1 MENSENTDSKNK
13 TSFMTRICILLIIVM
28 TLAMLFQFVFYLR
41 LEKKVEEIEESVV
54 TTAFEAQRARE
65 SAVAVLNRNID
76 LDICTDDISEDDI
89 CNTLEIDLE
98 ELEEIKNNLNIGKD
112 KGITAVGYNSFKNY
126 IKNSNEKYTNMIY
139 DKLYEESN
147 DELYSK
153 WYSHLLS
160 GIINHHLGGEITE
173 ISLSQ
178 DTSELINGKIVIDYN
193 YKIVITSTNKYSIK
207 FDIEYEKRGIDIEK
221 SYSFEKISKTKII
234 DPSDP
239 SYYDNY
245 TDTTGKPIIYIYPTQ
260 VQNVSVKLGNPE
272 LLTCSY
278 PQYEDGWNI
287 LAKPNGDLVDLKNN
301 MNLYALYWE
310 GTANKVYDYSNTSKL
325 EGFVVKGEDTIR
337 FLEEKLS
344 ILGLNEKER
353 EEFII
358 YWLPQM
364 EDNKYNYIRFET
376 IEEIEKEMPLQ
387 IEPKPDTTIRVLM
400 DWKKLDEVIEV
411 KEQELIPVERSGYTV
426 VEWGASVLNEN
437 IVR

>member
-1 MENSENTDSKNK
+1 MEQEKSHNK
-13 TSFMTRICILLIIVM
+13 IIRSILILIIIMLFTAIV
-28 TLAMLFQFVFYLR
+28 LAMIFQLFINSKF
-41 LEKKVEEIEESVV
+41 EKRMVNVEGNIED
-54 TTAFEAQRARE
+54 
-65 SAVAVLNRNID
+65 LNSIITSMVERNIYSE
-76 LDICTDDISEDDI
+76 ISINNEISDDDI
-89 CNTLEIDLE
+89 CNTIDISFE
-98 ELEEIKNNLNIGKD
+98 ELEEIKRDLELGKAIGTTESEFNTLK
-112 KGITAVGYNSFKNY
+112 SY
-126 IKNSNEKYTNMIY
+126 IMKSNEKYTNLIFEE
-139 DKLYEESN
+139 LYTKSDNEA
-147 DELYSK
+147 YSK
-153 WYSHLLS
+153 WFAYMLS
-160 GIINHHLGGEITE
+160 GMINHHLGGDITA
-173 ISLSQ
+173 ISF
-178 DTSELINGKIVIDYN
+178 DINGLDKLSGTITIDSLYKMIIYN
-193 YKIVITSTNKYSIK
+193 KSICGVSVEFKYNNS
-207 FDIEYEKRGIDIEK
+207 EYFRK
-221 SYSFEKISKTKII
+221 SYSYGGPHSINLPNSTSSIRSGVSF
-234 DPSDP
+234 D
-239 SYYDNY
+239 
-245 TDTTGKPIIYIYPTQ
+245 KPIVYLYPTQ
-260 VQNVSVKLGNPE
+260 EQNVSVKLGNPE

-278 PQYEDGWNI
+278 PRYDEGWNV

-376 IEEIEKEMPLQ
+376 KEEIDEEMPLQ

-400 DWKKLDEVIEV
+400 DWKKLDEAIEV
-411 KEQELIPVERSGYTV
+411 KEQELIQVERSGYTV

>member
-1 MENSENTDSKNK
+1 MENSENTKSKNK
-13 TSFMTRICILLIIVM
+13 LGSMTRICILLIIEMFIV
-28 TLAMLFQFVFYLR
+28 TIFQFFFYVSFNKR
-41 LEKKVEEIEESVV
+41 MEEIEERIDTTSSV
-54 TTAFEAQRARE
+54 AQRAKE
-65 SAVAVLNRNID
+65 SIVLILSRNIER
-76 LDICTDDISEDDI
+76 DICTDDISEDDI

-153 WYSHLLS
+153 WYAHLLS

-193 YKIVITSTNKYSIK
+193 YNIVITSTNKYSIK

-221 SYSFEKISKTKII
+221 SYSFEKINKPRVP
-234 DPSDP
+234 DLPSD
-239 SYYDNY
+239 YDNFS
-245 TDTTGKPIIYIYPTQ
+245 DTTGKPIIYIYPTQ
-260 VQNVSVKLGNPE
+260 EQNVSVKLGNPE

-278 PQYEDGWNI
+278 PQYEDGWNV

-310 GTANKVYDYSNTSKL
+310 GIANKVYDYSNTSEL

-400 DWKKLDEVIEV
+400 DWKKLDEAIEV

-426 VEWGASVLNEN
+426 VEWGASILNEN